1 MVGRVGFMEVTTAQS
16 GMKIA
21 KLSIALSERHKD
33 KEGQWQEKTTWVS
46 IKLFQ
51 KTAEFIES
59 YVQKGDIVYVDGK
72 LNQEKYTG
80 KDGVEKTIMT
90 IKVDEF
96 KKLSGKS
103 DKPTSQASDNHGNVK
118 EPQRLD
124 DDIPW

>member
-1 MVGRVGFMEVTTAQS
+1 MVGRVGFMEVTTTQS

-21 KLSIALSERHKD
+21 KLSIALSERYKD
-33 KEGQWQEKTTWVS
+33 KEGQWQEKTIWVNV
-46 IKLFQ
+46 KLFQ
-51 KTAEFIES
+51 KTAEYIEN

-72 LNQEKYTG
+72 LNQEKFTG
-80 KDGVEKTIMT
+80 KDGAEKSIMA

-103 DKPTSQASDNHGNVK
+103 DKPTSQASENHGNVK
-118 EPQRLD
+118 EPGLLD